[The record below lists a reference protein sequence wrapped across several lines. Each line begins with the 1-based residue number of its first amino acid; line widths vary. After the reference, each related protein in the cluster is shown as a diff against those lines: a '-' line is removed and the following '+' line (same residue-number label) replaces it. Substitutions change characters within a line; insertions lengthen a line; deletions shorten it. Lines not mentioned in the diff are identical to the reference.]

1 MSSAPAQEPAPA
13 ARRRR
18 PWRLFGA
25 AAFLLFVVALV
36 AGGIL
41 LRHELDTS
49 RLQAREIARFA
60 ARLDYERIAGPS
72 EAVLYPQHGPFDQ
85 RLGYT
90 ELPRFIERLGA
101 RGFALTTQTR
111 FSDALLDYVGQ
122 GFFPPYREKARAG
135 LDVLDC
141 RGDALYDFRYPYR
154 GYASFEAVPP
164 VVAEALLFI
173 ENRGLLDES
182 RPLLNPA
189 VDWVR
194 FARAALG
201 QLGRMVSADLD
212 APGGSTLATQI
223 EKYRHSPDGITHDA
237 REKLRQMVSA
247 SVRAY
252 REGEHT
258 LPVRRQLVLDYFNT
272 VPLSA
277 APGHGEVNGVGDG
290 LWVWFASDFERVN
303 ALLSAPEALDEPETL
318 QAQGM
323 ALRQMVALMIAH
335 RRPSWYLMGGREVL
349 TRTTDAYLR
358 LLAEAGTISAALRD
372 AALAQP
378 LEYRDLR
385 ANPPLRP
392 ANPGK
397 GTTAVRARLA
407 GMLGTSLYS
416 LDRLDAE
423 VDTTL
428 HAGLQQAVSGY
439 LGRLSEPVFARSQGL
454 VADRMLNPATLG
466 AVRYSF
472 TLVER
477 TPGGNRVRVQT
488 DTTDQPL
495 DINEGSKLE
504 LGSTAKL
511 RVLTTYLE
519 IVAELHGRLAE
530 LDVPALRRVEV
541 DRQDNL
547 TRWAIDYLA
556 TAPDRSLPLM
566 LEAALERRFSA
577 NPGEG
582 FFTGGGR
589 HTFGNFNS
597 SDNLREPTLREA
609 LQASIN
615 LPFVRLMREIVR
627 HTMYQVPGSTARL
640 LEDNDDPRRMEY
652 LARFADRE
660 GQTFLRRFWRKYQGR
675 TPEEM
680 RTMLLDG
687 LRPTAERLAAVYRY
701 LEPEAPPEALAT
713 FLAQRL
719 GDARLTEG
727 RVAQLYSRHAPEA
740 WDLPDRGY
748 VARVHPLELWL
759 VAHRLHNPDG
769 TFADAVAASAE
780 ERQEVYRWLF
790 RTRSRSAQDV
800 RIFTMLEVEAFLDI
814 HRRWARLG
822 YPFGHLVPSLAT
834 ALGSSGDRPA
844 ALAELMGIIVNDGV
858 RLPTQRIDRV
868 RFAVDTPYET
878 GFAVRPSAGDQVMP
892 VEVAAA
898 LRGALSEVVE
908 GGTARR
914 LAGTFRLADGSELAL
929 GGKTGT
935 GDNRIV
941 VGGRA
946 GVALNRTATF
956 VFYLGPR
963 HFGSLTA
970 YVIGPNAASYRFTSA
985 LPVQI
990 LKSMA
995 PVLLPHL
1002 ESEPELACAPVDDLA
1017 LPAPAVPAPDDAT
1030 TADSVTPRESEALD
1044 GEALHDEDGLR
1055 EDDSSLPVNGDD
1067 TAPPADYEA
1076 PEPDP
1081 PTLAPEGDEGVTA
1094 APGLTDAADYEPTR
1108 LRVGRIGGAEL
1119 SAAPQSAGLAPSGS
1133 APAPAPA
1140 GSAGRLQRGG

>member
-72 EAVLYPQHGPFDQ
+72 EAVRYPQHGPFDQ

-378 LEYRDLR
+378 LVYRDLR

-439 LGRLSEPVFARSQGL
+439 LGRLSEPAFARSQGL

-615 LPFVRLMREIVR
+615 LPFVRLMRDLVS
-627 HTMYQVPGSTARL
+627 YSTYETINSAEL
-640 LEDNDDPRRMEY
+640 LKDDKDPRRQEY
-652 LARFADRE
+652 LTRFADRE
-660 GQTFLRRFWRKYQGR
+660 GSVFLQRFWKKYRNKSTNERIETFLQG
-675 TPEEM
+675 M
-680 RTMLLDG
+680 
-687 LRPTAERLAAVYRY
+687 RPTPVRLAAVHRY
-701 LEPEAPPEALAT
+701 LMPDAEREVFDH
-713 FLAQRL
+713 FLRQ
-719 GDARLTEG
+719 
-727 RVAQLYSRHAPEA
+727 H
-740 WDLPDRGY
+740 LPDADLSDKKLDELYTRYGPGAY
-748 VARVHPLELWL
+748 SLPDHAYIARTHPLDLWL
-759 VAHRLHNPDG
+759 LGYLIANPQATLSDVV
-769 TFADAVAASAE
+769 TNSRA
-780 ERQEVYRWLF
+780 ERQEVYGWLF
-790 RTRSRSAQDV
+790 RSRHKSARDS
-800 RIFTMLEVEAFLDI
+800 RIRIMLEVEAFTDI
-814 HRRWARLG
+814 HRRWQRLG
-822 YPFGHLVPSLAT
+822 YPFDNLVPSLAT

-844 ALAELMGIIVNDGV
+844 ALAELMGIILNDGV
-858 RLPTQRIDRV
+858 RLPSVRIDNLH
-868 RFAVDTPYET
+868 FAQGTPYET
-878 GFAVRPSAGDQVMP
+878 RLGFVAGNGQRVMP
-892 VEVAAA
+892 VEVARA
-898 LRGALSEVVE
+898 LQNALANVVE

-914 LAGTFRLADGSELAL
+914 LQGTFVTDDGTPLRI

-935 GDNRIV
+935 GDNRIQSV
-941 VGGRA
+941 GAGGRLISSL
-946 GVALNRTATF
+946 ALNRTATF

-963 HFGSLTA
+963 HFGTLTA
-970 YVIGPNAASYRFTSA
+970 YVPGRAADSFRFTSA
-985 LPVQI
+985 LPVQT
-990 LKSMA
+990 LKGMA
-995 PVLLPHL
+995 PILQPYLQGANSL
-1002 ESEPELACAPVDDLA
+1002 CQPEH
-1017 LPAPAVPAPDDAT
+1017 LPA
-1030 TADSVTPRESEALD
+1030 
-1044 GEALHDEDGLR
+1044 
-1055 EDDSSLPVNGDD
+1055 
-1067 TAPPADYEA
+1067 
-1076 PEPDP
+1076 
-1081 PTLAPEGDEGVTA
+1081 
-1094 APGLTDAADYEPTR
+1094 LTS
-1108 LRVGRIGGAEL
+1108 GML
-1119 SAAPQSAGLAPSGS
+1119 SAEN
-1133 APAPAPA
+1133 
-1140 GSAGRLQRGG
+1140 